1 MQHNSRPQ
9 RQYVKQTF
17 NKPSFN
23 PSKKEYNVVENLQD
37 YMFTGT
43 NLTRYAKDMF
53 TISKNNNN
61 SNHSSINSNH
71 TKNKNSYLEPGKD
84 KYNNTSKI
92 NNPNIYKPLKK
103 DSLFWCFYIL
113 KYGFSKYEMEIGTQY
128 FLVEKTEKFRYI
140 EILRDKANKDLM
152 KINKIKPMSE
162 IEDDLA
168 NNERISVK
176 TFFALCIMEKINVLL
191 VDNRKIYQS
200 MNNDS
205 PTINV
210 IHRNSKTF
218 ENYIELNVTNSS
230 IEHYKETYYNVV
242 GFENGLKSISS
253 YKVDELMELCKKLK
267 IDLDTKNDTKND
279 TKKKLTK
286 KSLYELIV
294 QQL

>member
-92 NNPNIYKPLKK
+92 NNPNIYK
-103 DSLFWCFYIL
+103 I
-113 KYGFSKYEMEIGTQY
+113 
-128 FLVEKTEKFRYI
+128 
-140 EILRDKANKDLM
+140 
-152 KINKIKPMSE
+152 
-162 IEDDLA
+162 
-168 NNERISVK
+168 
-176 TFFALCIMEKINVLL
+176 
-191 VDNRKIYQS
+191 
-200 MNNDS
+200 
-205 PTINV
+205 
-210 IHRNSKTF
+210 
-218 ENYIELNVTNSS
+218 
-230 IEHYKETYYNVV
+230 
-242 GFENGLKSISS
+242 
-253 YKVDELMELCKKLK
+253 
-267 IDLDTKNDTKND
+267 
-279 TKKKLTK
+279 
-286 KSLYELIV
+286 
-294 QQL
+294 